1 MEIKYDNVSY
11 IYNAKTALRKRALTG
26 IDLEIKEGKI
36 NGIIGRSGSGKTT
49 LVELLNALIIPTSGS
64 IKVDN
69 FVISKKN
76 KIKNINDLRVNVG
89 LIFQFPEEQF
99 FNLKVEDE
107 IKFGMK
113 YFKIKDSD
121 IKARSIEAL
130 KMVGLDEEY
139 LGKDT
144 FKLSSGE
151 MRKVAIASILAFN
164 PELIILDEPTIGLD
178 SISKKQLI
186 YLIRTLKNKYNK
198 TIIIITHDVDLLH
211 QISDYI
217 FVLDSGKLVLEGAK
231 YSVFTNDKLK
241 EYGIDAPRIIQ
252 FEKLVQKNK
261 GIKLG
266 YRDDVNDLIKD
277 IYRYAK

>member
-121 IKARSIEAL
+121 IKTRSIEAL

-198 TIIIITHDVDLLH
+198 TIMIITHDVDLLH

-231 YSVFTNDKLK
+231 YSVFTSDKLK
-241 EYGIDAPRIIQ
+241 EYGIDAPKIIQ

>member
-1 MEIKYDNVSY
+1 MEVKYNNVSY
-11 IYNAKTALRKRALTG
+11 IYNTKTPIKKRALTG

-107 IKFGMK
+107 IKFGMT
-113 YFKIKDSD
+113 YFKIKDND
-121 IKARSIEAL
+121 IKKRSIEAL

-139 LGKDT
+139 LAKDT

-178 SISKKQLI
+178 SFSKKQLV
-186 YLIRTLKNKYNK
+186 YLIRTLKTKYNK
-198 TIIIITHDVDLLH
+198 TIIMITHDVDFLH

-217 FVLDSGKLVLEGAK
+217 FVLDNGKLVLEGDK
-231 YSVFTNDKLK
+231 YSVFTSDKLK
-241 EYGIDAPRIIQ
+241 EYGIDAPKIIQ
-252 FEKLVQKNK
+252 FEKLVQESK

-266 YRDDVNDLIKD
+266 YRDDINDLIKD

>member
-241 EYGIDAPRIIQ
+241 EYGIDAPKIIQ

>member
-1 MEIKYDNVSY
+1 MEVKYNNVSY
-11 IYNAKTALRKRALTG
+11 IYNTKTPIKKRALTG

-107 IKFGMK
+107 IKFGMT
-113 YFKIKDSD
+113 YFKIKDND
-121 IKARSIEAL
+121 IKKRSIEAL

-139 LGKDT
+139 LAKDT

-178 SISKKQLI
+178 SFSKKQLV
-186 YLIRTLKNKYNK
+186 YLIRTLKTKYNK
-198 TIIIITHDVDLLH
+198 TIIMITHDVDFLH

-217 FVLDSGKLVLEGAK
+217 FVLDNGKLVLEGDK
-231 YSVFTNDKLK
+231 YSVFTSEKLK
-241 EYGIDAPRIIQ
+241 EYGIDAPKIIQ
-252 FEKLVQKNK
+252 FEKLVQESK

-266 YRDDVNDLIKD
+266 YRDDINDLIKD